1 LGGIRSPTA
10 EPGLF
15 ISPEKWFYRP
25 RRDLRGRRSAGAAVE
40 IAEGVGAMRAVRTV
54 MIIAVT
60 AASFMVAFTPAAVAD
75 ATDGPGALSHF
86 DLARKDCLGTARN
99 TTSKIWYTVA
109 GGVLSDVYAPT
120 IDTTNVETMQ
130 YIVTDGSSFTDLQT
144 RDMTYTVSADPT
156 GMICTVTST
165 AKSGKY
171 RLTTTYLTDPARAS
185 VVVRTN
191 FTPLRGAASKYQ
203 LYVRLDATVGGNG
216 GGGDAVKGNGGA
228 DNAVIDTTT
237 GSPVPVS
244 YDTVT
249 ATNAANRDYAVP
261 TYLAL
266 RANPPFSKASS
277 GFVGQ
282 PSDGLTQL
290 DASHTLADNSAASHG
305 NVEQTA
311 AVSPD
316 KQGDVTLAL
325 GFGTTQSAAVATA
338 GATVGTPFG
347 QLNRDYGS
355 GWRNYDAGLRHPS
368 DSLPGLSKSQQAAAV
383 SEYYVSAN
391 AVKASEDK
399 TFPGAIVA
407 SMASPWGQ
415 AVSAGDPANTYFG
428 SYREVFSR
436 DLYEAWTAL
445 LTDGDLATAQAATR
459 FLLERQQLADGS
471 LPRNSL
477 VNGKPAPDTFNIQL
491 DEVAY
496 PILMTLQS
504 GLGGDAG
511 LWPHVRDAANYL
523 IAHGPASG
531 PERWEEQSGYSPSTI
546 AAEIAGLVAAAT
558 IAQQRGDPVDARVW
572 FASADQYQRSIKG
585 WSVTTN
591 GPLSNQPYFI
601 RLSKN
606 GDPNEAVTYNVGN
619 GGPTLDQRSVI
630 DAGFLELVRLGELS
644 ATDPDVLN
652 SLPVVDATIKKNTP
666 SGPGWLRYNG
676 DGYGDCHVASGNCD
690 VEGAPWAPSDKG
702 TGHVWPVLSAERGEQ
717 ALATGSPAFAGQL
730 LAAID
735 AMSSGVG
742 LVPEQDWDVPNV
754 AASPFGTDPTTASI
768 GFVNGK
774 PAGSAAPLTW
784 GAASQVRLTADLTA
798 GRAIERPAQ
807 TVDRYITHTQKS
819 TALTLTSPVD
829 QTAITVAAPIHVA
842 GNAVAGATI
851 DVADVAGTTTHATG
865 TAAADGSF
873 AFDIPAQVGNNVIV
887 VTSTA
892 PDGGTAQA
900 VRTVAYDVVVGDLL
914 YDTADPTGDDNG
926 PGNYAYP
933 TSSNFKPG
941 AYDLTDFQVYDT
953 GPTVTFR
960 VQTRDLTPTF
970 GSPLGAQL
978 VDLYVHD
985 PGAASTNTVASFPQR
1000 NYSIAAADAW
1010 SRLLEV
1016 QGFGQRF
1023 VDSSNAGAVGS
1034 ITISANQISRYITF
1048 SVTKAALGGT
1058 PSSGWTFTVVLTGQ
1072 DGFSSD
1078 QARGFQTTPQ
1088 DFQFGVCATAL
1099 DTPLCKFPPG
1109 SVPKAMD
1116 TITPSGVLQSDELNY
1131 LVHSPVVLSGVTMP

>member
-1 LGGIRSPTA
+1 
-10 EPGLF
+10 
-15 ISPEKWFYRP
+15 
-25 RRDLRGRRSAGAAVE
+25 
-40 IAEGVGAMRAVRTV
+40 MRAVRTI
-54 MIIAVT
+54 MIIAAT
-60 AASFMVAFTPAAVAD
+60 AASFAVAFTPTAAAD

-130 YIVTDGSSFTDLQT
+130 YLVTDGTSFTDLQT

-171 RLTTTYLTDPARAS
+171 QLTTTYLTDPARAS
-185 VVVRTN
+185 VVVRTH
-191 FTPLRGAASKYQ
+191 FTPLRGAASTYQ

-216 GGGDAVKGNGGA
+216 GGGTGNGGA

-266 RANPPFSKASS
+266 RADRPFSAANS

-282 PSDGLTQL
+282 PSDGLAQL
-290 DASHTLADNSAASHG
+290 DASHKLSANDTALHG

-316 KQGDVTLAL
+316 KHGDVTLAL
-325 GFGTTQSAAVATA
+325 GFGTTQASAVATA
-338 GATVGTPFG
+338 GATVRTSLG
-347 QLNRDYGS
+347 QLAGEYAGGWRDY
-355 GWRNYDAGLRHPS
+355 DEGLRRPS
-368 DSLPGLSKSQQAAAV
+368 GSLPGLSKSQQAAAV

-445 LTDGDLATAQAATR
+445 LTDGDLATARAATR

-558 IAQQRGDPVDARVW
+558 IAQQRGDAVDARIW
-572 FASADQYQRSIKG
+572 FATADRYQRSIKG

-601 RLSKN
+601 RLSRN
-606 GDPNEAVTYNVGN
+606 GDPNEAVTYNLGN

-630 DAGFLELVRLGELS
+630 DAGFLELVGLGELP

-652 SLPVVDATIKKNTP
+652 SLPVVDKTIKKNTP

-676 DGYGDCHVASGNCD
+676 DGYGDCFGPDPLTDCD
-690 VEGAPWAPSDKG
+690 ATGRPWAPTNHG
-702 TGHVWPVLSAERGEQ
+702 TGHVWPVLTAERGEQ

-742 LVPEQDWDVPNV
+742 LVPEQDWDVPDV
-754 AASPFGTDPTTASI
+754 AASPFGTDPTVASI

-807 TVDRYITHTQKS
+807 TVDRYITHAQKE
-819 TALTLTSPVD
+819 TALTVTSPPD
-829 QTAITVAAPIHVA
+829 QTVATDPIQVT
-842 GNAVAGATI
+842 GTAVPGATI
-851 DVADVAGTTTHATG
+851 DVADVAGTTTHVSG
-865 TAAADGSF
+865 TAGADGSF
-873 AFDIPAQVGNNVIV
+873 SFSIPAAVGSNVIV

-892 PDGGTAQA
+892 PDGGTAQT
-900 VRTVAYDVVVGDLL
+900 VRTVVNDVVEGDLIL
-914 YDTADPTGDDNG
+914 DTTDPTGDDNG

-933 TSSNFKPG
+933 TSSNFQPG

-953 GPTVTFR
+953 GSTITFR

-978 VDLYVHD
+978 IDVYVHD

-1058 PSSGWTFTVVLTGQ
+1058 PTTGWAFTVVLTGQ
-1072 DGFSSD
+1072 DGFSPD
-1078 QARGFQTTPQ
+1078 QARGFQPTPQ
-1088 DFQFGVCATAL
+1088 DFQFGVCATEST
-1099 DTPLCKFPPG
+1099 DPHCTVDP
-1109 SVPKAMD
+1109 STVPKVMD
-1116 TITPSGVLQSDELNY
+1116 TITPSGVLQSDELDY
-1131 LVHSPVVLSGVTMP
+1131 VVHSPVVLGGVTVQ